1 MLKHCFFGVWKTQ
14 YDFLLWDTW
23 PYAQKHFF
31 FQFLEVLTKT
41 EYCHIGFCIFSNIK
55 ILPDINQNDIK
66 NTRENYKKSE
76 KYFLN
81 VFFFIPEVGQTRPK
95 SVG

>member
-1 MLKHCFFGVWKTQ
+1 MYEKHNTVFLALRHMAVCIKTYFLFLNFFVFLK
-14 YDFLLWDTW
+14 
-23 PYAQKHFF
+23 
-31 FQFLEVLTKT
+31 VLMKT
-41 EYCHIGFCIFSNIK
+41 EYCHIRFCIFSNIK

-66 NTRENYKKSE
+66 NTRENYKNSE